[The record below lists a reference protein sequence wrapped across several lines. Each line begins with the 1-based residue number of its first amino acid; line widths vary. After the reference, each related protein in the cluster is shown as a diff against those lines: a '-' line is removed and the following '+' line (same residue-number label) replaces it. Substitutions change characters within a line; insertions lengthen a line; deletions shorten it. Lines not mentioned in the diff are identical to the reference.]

1 MINNSI
7 TTPFKDVYDMF
18 LASITDDM
26 FMEMTEE
33 DTKEILQEILLRA
46 IPMFELP
53 RVDLFNFDLDKE
65 CFNSV
70 LTYEEKNILSK
81 YMVVAWMDFQIAS
94 VENVRQKYS
103 GSDFKFTSQASHMD
117 KLIKLKQDFKDEG
130 FHLQR
135 LYSRRRLAKE
145 GFGRTGYVSDF
156 ARIMEKRQW

>member
-1 MINNSI
+1 MIETT
-7 TTPFKDVYDMF
+7 TTPFKNVYDLF

-33 DTKEILQEILLRA
+33 DTKEILEEILLRA
-46 IPMFELP
+46 IPQFELP
-53 RVDLFNFDLDKE
+53 RVDLFDIDKERE
-65 CFNSV
+65 CFNNR
-70 LTYEEKNILSK
+70 LTFEEENILSK

-103 GSDFKFTSQASHMD
+103 GSDFRFTSQASHID

-135 LYSRRRLAKE
+135 LYSRRRLSKDMKS
-145 GFGRTGYVSDF
+145 RTGFVSDF
-156 ARIMEKRQW
+156 ARIMEPRQW